1 LGTAR
6 NAVGLKNNLFGLFK
20 GEKGVKIIPR
30 RLAGVYEIRLSPL
43 HDHRGIFMRAYEEST
58 FSTYGIHQRWV
69 HENQSVTLKKG
80 TIRGL
85 HFQYE
90 PFSETKLVRVV
101 TGAVLD
107 VFVDLRKDSPT
118 FGQWDSLELSED
130 TLSMVYI
137 PRGFA
142 HGFCTLC
149 DHCTVLYKVD
159 QVYTPTADSGIRWND
174 PSLAINWPT
183 RDPILSSKD
192 SNLPTLDMFV
202 NQNKGID
209 AV

>member
-1 LGTAR
+1 M
-6 NAVGLKNNLFGLFK
+6 
-20 GEKGVKIIPR
+20 EIIPR
-30 RLAGVYEIRLSPL
+30 RLAGVVEIRMSPVY
-43 HDHRGIFMRAYEEST
+43 DHRGIFMRAYDESI
-58 FSTYGIHQRWV
+58 FSSYGIHRKWV
-69 HENQSVTLKKG
+69 HENQSITLKKG

-85 HFQYE
+85 HFQYG
-90 PFSETKLVRVV
+90 PFTEAKLVRVV
-101 TGAVLD
+101 SGAVLD

-130 TLSMVYI
+130 NLSMVYI

-149 DHCTVLYKVD
+149 DHCSVLYKVD
-159 QVYTPTADSGIRWND
+159 QVYTPTADGGICWND
-174 PSLAINWPT
+174 PSLAIDWSIQ
-183 RDPILSSKD
+183 DPIISTKD

-209 AV
+209 TV